1 MMTEKDTP
9 DAAAA
14 GPEDPKAAL
23 PDAADPGAG
32 NAAASPAGKAQHPR
46 SHEHLPVSPGAES
59 TRELR
64 ELARRRREAEEK
76 LQQHLK
82 EAKDKPADG

>member
-1 MMTEKDTP
+1 MTEKDTP
-9 DAAAA
+9 EPAAL
-14 GPEDPKAAL
+14 GPEDPE
-23 PDAADPGAG
+23 
-32 NAAASPAGKAQHPR
+32 AASATGKARHPKPYD
-46 SHEHLPVSPGAES
+46 HLVSPGAES

-82 EAKDKPADG
+82 EAKKPDDS